1 MIICSHKEVQPCTT
15 YAGSFR
21 LQEIWLIAACR
32 RGWRQT
38 NKLSTTPSSG
48 RSDQNAGYVGKG
60 TKISAKSQQPVPQIH
75 VDLGILCFLWGRRW
89 RQRQQIAAQLIE
101 LRNDFLQQKLMHRRS
116 DAPGG
121 KEHVGATSG
130 SPWSSLKLGLKK
142 YPPI

>member
-1 MIICSHKEVQPCTT
+1 MQDHSDYKKYGLSQPVGEGDAKPT
-15 YAGSFR
+15 SF
-21 LQEIWLIAACR
+21 QP
-32 RGWRQT
+32 RQALADPIKMQDT
-38 NKLSTTPSSG
+38 S
-48 RSDQNAGYVGKG
+48 AKG

-89 RQRQQIAAQLIE
+89 RQWQQIAAQLIE

-130 SPWSSLKLGLKK
+130 SPWSSLKLGLKT
-142 YPPI
+142 YPQI